1 MARTNPYLTTRVL
14 TASPEQLRL
23 MLYDGA
29 LRFCDQARRALECK
43 QYEDSY
49 NALVRAQ
56 KIVLELSSSLKHER
70 LPDVCGK
77 LASLYT
83 YIYRKLV
90 DANTTHDIDALDE
103 AIKHIRYDRETWV
116 QLMQELQQDSQNNAP
131 PRPGDTD
138 APYTGF
144 SSAA

>member
-1 MARTNPYLTTRVL
+1 MPRPNPYLATRVL

-29 LRFCDQARRALECK
+29 LRFCDQARRALENK
-43 QYEDSY
+43 QYEDSF

-56 KIVLELSSSLKHER
+56 KIVLELSSSLQHNQMPE
-70 LPDVCGK
+70 LCGK

-83 YIYRKLV
+83 YVYRKLV
-90 DANTTHDIDALDE
+90 DANTLHDLDAIDE
-103 AIKHIRYDRETWV
+103 AIKHLRYDRETWV
-116 QLMQELQQDSQNNAP
+116 LLMQELQQIKAP
-131 PRPGDTD
+131 HRDD
-138 APYTGF
+138 APQTGF